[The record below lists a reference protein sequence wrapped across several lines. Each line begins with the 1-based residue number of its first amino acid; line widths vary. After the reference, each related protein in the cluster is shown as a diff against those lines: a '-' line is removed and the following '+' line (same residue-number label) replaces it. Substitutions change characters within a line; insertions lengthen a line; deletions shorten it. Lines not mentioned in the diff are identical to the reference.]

1 MGSQRRSLNVQSIG
15 MMMLVCFI
23 WANAQIGLKYTS
35 QDMAPTLQIG
45 FRSVGAALLVYL
57 FVKLKGQNLL
67 TIKGGWLPGVVVGS
81 LFAGEFFFI
90 GEALRYT
97 AASHVSI
104 FLYTAPIFVA
114 LGLHFFLPEERLQ
127 SWQWLGILLAFI
139 GVGINFLGQDPSLN
153 TIENPNMLLGD
164 ALAVLAGF
172 FWGCSTVVVR
182 VTRLQFA
189 PATETLFYQLIV
201 AFVLITGGALLT
213 GQTHV
218 KWTVALS
225 LNLVFQVV
233 IVSFVS
239 LLLWFWLLR
248 NYLASRLGVLSF
260 MTPLFGVILGVVWLG
275 EKITPHFI
283 LGALC
288 VVVGIILVNGKALR
302 ARKPK

>member
-1 MGSQRRSLNVQSIG
+1 MESQRRSLGVQAVG
-15 MMMLVCFI
+15 VMMLVCFI

-45 FRSVGAALLVYL
+45 LRSAGAALLVYL
-57 FVKLKGQNLL
+57 FVKYKGQQLI
-67 TIKGGWLPGVVVGS
+67 TIKGSWVPGIVVGA

-114 LGLHFFLPEERLQ
+114 LGLHFFLPEERLKT
-127 SWQWLGILLAFI
+127 WQWLGIMLAFV
-139 GVGINFLGQDPSLN
+139 GVSINFLGQDPNLN
-153 TIENPNMLLGD
+153 TPQNPNMLFGD
-164 ALAVLAGF
+164 ALAVMAGF
-172 FWGCSTVVVR
+172 LWGCSTVVVR

-201 AFVLITGGALLT
+201 AFVLITTAALVT

-218 KWTVALS
+218 NWTLALGV
-225 LNLVFQVV
+225 NFIFQVIV
-233 IVSFVS
+233 VSFVS
-239 LLLWFWLLR
+239 LLLWFWLLC

-260 MTPLFGVILGVVWLG
+260 MTPMFGVILGVLLLG
-275 EKITPHFI
+275 EKITLHFI
-283 LGALC
+283 VGALC
-288 VVVGIILVNGKALR
+288 VVLGIVLVNGKGLV
-302 ARKPK
+302 KKK